1 MSYSY
6 RRGAM
11 SVGKQTV
18 LPTDEVIIHS
28 AASFKQT
35 GVKTTGVKPSY
46 NVTQQSQYLVIFHA
60 TPPADVTGSSPLHR
74 RFTSA
79 LAFDVQ
85 AACYI

>member
-6 RRGAM
+6 RRGVM

-18 LPTDEVIIHS
+18 LPTDEVIIHA

-35 GVKTTGVKPSY
+35 EVKTTGVKPSY
-46 NVTQQSQYLVIFHA
+46 NVTQQPQCPLIFHA

-79 LAFDVQ
+79 FTFDVQ